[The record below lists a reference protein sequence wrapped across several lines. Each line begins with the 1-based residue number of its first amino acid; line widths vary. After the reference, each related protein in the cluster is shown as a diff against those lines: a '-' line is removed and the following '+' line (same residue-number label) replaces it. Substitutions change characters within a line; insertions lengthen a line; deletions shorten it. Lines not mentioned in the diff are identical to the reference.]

1 MVPPS
6 SNRVVAVIDS
16 DPDTTEMLK
25 TMLEFAGMIAF
36 TGSLTDFRVGKDNLV
51 DFLTRTKPDVI
62 LFDLGVPYEAN
73 YHFLLKSREDPAFPR
88 CGLVL
93 TTTNARA
100 VEALLGIRAVELL
113 GKPYDLNV
121 LVEAVRTATW
131 SESLGTG
138 SDAARAGERRH
149 GDRRNGDRR
158 AEANRP
164 KPDPQ
169 VH

>member
-1 MVPPS
+1 MGSPG

-25 TMLEFAGMIAF
+25 TMLELAGMVAA
-36 TGSLTDFRVGKDNLV
+36 TGSLIDFRLGKESLL

-73 YHFLLKSREDPAFPR
+73 YHFLLKCRDDPAFPC
-88 CGLVL
+88 CGIVL

-100 VEALLGIRAVELL
+100 VEALLGVRAVELL

-131 SESLGTG
+131 TDSLTRSSEPEGP
-138 SDAARAGERRH
+138 ERRH
-149 GDRRNGDRR
+149 GDRRNGERR
-158 AEANRP
+158 AG
-164 KPDPQ
+164 DT
-169 VH
+169 VHGPIPPVH